1 MEDFIGVVFMA
12 LLVCLA
18 IAEQQNLLLGVT
30 HRRRRSNAQ
39 RSRLRRKMFLD
50 VTPPSARDV
59 LGSQLWPP
67 LAQQRVGARNGP
79 RVWSPEPQLRW
90 SKHKKPAP
98 SRAPA
103 PTPNGLHPG
112 RKEGVSTMAARYH
125 QSDSPQTPRI
135 EQPEHDRLVP
145 VRPATD
151 TEKKLLS
158 VISRLSGQRG
168 PLEEKLEER
177 IAAMEAKLNTFSS
190 GEEIQRK
197 RGEHSPKIATGL
209 TSQ

>member
-1 MEDFIGVVFMA
+1 MASYPPKNWNSMKRFSPSPTPLIGRPQA
-12 LLVCLA
+12 LQL
-18 IAEQQNLLLGVT
+18 
-30 HRRRRSNAQ
+30 HPFPNAV
-39 RSRLRRKMFLD
+39 MFLD